1 VDKLIHT
8 LKLIAAAL
16 LIVGVSACTQPTGLV
31 NVVMSP
37 TEDRPFKTLRSDAE
51 ISLRINEALLSPKY
65 QDLFRDVSS
74 DVYEGVVLITGTL
87 KYAANKKRI
96 TKLMRTIKGV
106 KKIINE
112 LQITD
117 DHSVSTMA
125 SDLWLET
132 NLKVQLLGTKGI
144 RSMNYRWRSVKGAV
158 YLIGTARSQREL
170 NTVLNVIR
178 TTRGVIRV
186 INHAWIRQPKA

>member
-1 VDKLIHT
+1 MDKLIHT

-87 KYAANKKRI
+87 KYSANKKRV

-106 KKIINE
+106 KKILNNPE
-112 LQITD
+112 LDTID
-117 DHSVSTMA
+117 PNVN
-125 SDLWLET
+125 LGIYKT
-132 NLKVQLLGTKGI
+132 NLKTKESI
-144 RSMNYRWRSVKGAV
+144 QKKIKRIAEIIK
-158 YLIGTARSQREL
+158 EL
-170 NTVLNVIR
+170 KDTKN
-178 TTRGVIRV
+178 G
-186 INHAWIRQPKA
+186 